1 MVHAIP
7 ALRFQLQADPHWCWA
22 AVTWMVLDFY
32 TQRQCGAQCQV
43 ASQVTGGN
51 CCPPPTTDP
60 LNACFNLINLSDALI
75 AVGRSAGPMLPQP
88 QPFSLVQSE
97 LSAQHPICAQISL
110 QDVNHVAV
118 LSACTDEGAIRVL
131 DPLGWYDTD
140 FTTFTQF
147 NPSAP
152 HGFCTGWFRTW

>member
-7 ALRFQLQADPHWCWA
+7 ALRFQQQADPHWCWA

-32 TQRQCGAQCQV
+32 TQRQCGLQCQI

-51 CCPPPTTDP
+51 CCPSPSSGPNDP
-60 LNACFNLINLSDALI
+60 CRNLINLRDALD
-75 AVGRSAGPMLPQP
+75 AVGHSAGPMLPQP
-88 QPFSLVQSE
+88 QPLFLVRDE
-97 LSAQHPICAQISL
+97 LDAQHPICAQIAL
-110 QDVNHVAV
+110 PGVNHYAV

-147 NPSAP
+147 NPQSP
-152 HGFCTGWFRTW
+152 RGFCTGWFLTK

>member
-7 ALRFQLQADPHWCWA
+7 ALRFQLQADSHWCWA
-22 AVTWMVLDFY
+22 AVTWMILDFY
-32 TQRQCGAQCQV
+32 TQRQCGIQCQI

-51 CCPPPTTDP
+51 CCLSPPVDP
-60 LNACFNLINLSDALI
+60 YDPCYNLINLNDALI
-75 AVGRSAGPMLPQP
+75 AVGHSAGPMLDQP
-88 QPFSLVQSE
+88 QPFTLVQSE
-97 LSAQHPICAQISL
+97 LKAQRPICAQVAL
-110 QDVNHVAV
+110 PGVNHYVV

-147 NPSAP
+147 NPQSP
-152 HGFCTGWFRTW
+152 RGFSTGWFLTQ